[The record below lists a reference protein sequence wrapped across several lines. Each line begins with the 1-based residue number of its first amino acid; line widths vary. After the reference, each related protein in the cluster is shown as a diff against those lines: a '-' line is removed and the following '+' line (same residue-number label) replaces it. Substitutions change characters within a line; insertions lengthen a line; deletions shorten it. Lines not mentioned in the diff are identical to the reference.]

1 MSRVPRESRRVRS
14 TCRPMQTTFDVALAV
29 DALPLV
35 RRIVQ
40 DIRRLRTRLVQA
52 QAEQR
57 QFRNRERVADHP
69 GKRFLLADEIRQLRD
84 ELRGVIDELHRVG
97 ATLLD
102 SVRGDIGFPTIVNG
116 SLAYLVYRSEDDAIA
131 YWRYRDQPKLRPIPS
146 QWQGMPVVHR
156 MEEEEGLL
164 VNGC

>member
-1 MSRVPRESRRVRS
+1 MPRESRRVRS
-14 TCRPMQTTFDVALAV
+14 TCRPIQTTFDVALAV

-35 RRIVQ
+35 RRIVA
-40 DIRRLRTRLVQA
+40 DIRRLRGRLVLA

-57 QFRNRERVADHP
+57 SLRDAQRVDGVP
-69 GKRFLLADEIRQLRD
+69 GRRFAVADEIRQVRD
-84 ELRGVIDELHRVG
+84 ELRSVIDELHSVG

-116 SLAYLVYRSEDDAIA
+116 SLAYLVYRSEGDTIA
-131 YWRYRDQPKLRPIPS
+131 HWRYRDQPKLRPIPA
-146 QWQGMPVVHR
+146 QWMGMPVVHR

-164 VNGC
+164 V

>member
-1 MSRVPRESRRVRS
+1 MSRIPRESRRVRS
-14 TCRPMQTTFDVALAV
+14 TCRPIQTTFDVALAV

-40 DIRRLRTRLVQA
+40 DIKRLRGRLVKT
-52 QAEQR
+52 QAEKR
-57 QFRNRERVADHP
+57 QLRGAERTATVP
-69 GKRFLLADEIRQLRD
+69 GRRFALADEIRQVRD
-84 ELRGVIDELHRVG
+84 ELRSVIDELHGVG

-116 SLAYLVYRSEDDAIA
+116 SLAYLVYRSEDDTVS

-146 QWQGMPVVHR
+146 QWHGMPVVHR

-164 VNGC
+164 V